1 VKAAQPRSQRDQTR
15 TAAAVHPTP
24 TTALETYD
32 QRMPTSNM
40 NFMPANQQNPMA
52 MLYQRSM
59 AQNPLA
65 MMNMNPMMG
74 MGMMGMNGF
83 NTMNNMGGGIPA
95 MNMMG
100 TGLNGLA
107 NGMANGMGN
116 GMGNGMANI
125 NPMRFGVGPIGNLG
139 LGNQSFM
146 GGGGAQAGGVQVRN
160 PGMGMRQ
167 VTGGVGLNHARIA
180 GNSGPGP
187 TRMATRGQHGFHPY
201 AR

>member
-1 VKAAQPRSQRDQTR
+1 MKAAQPRSQRDQTR
-15 TAAAVHPTP
+15 TTAAVLPTP
-24 TTALETYD
+24 TPALDTYD
-32 QRMPTSNM
+32 QRMPTANM
-40 NFMPANQQNPMA
+40 HFMAANQQNPMA

-59 AQNPLA
+59 VQNPLA
-65 MMNMNPMMG
+65 MMNMNPMMS

-83 NTMNNMGGGIPA
+83 NPMNNMGGGIPT

-107 NGMANGMGN
+107 NGMTNGMG
-116 GMGNGMANI
+116 NI

-146 GGGGAQAGGVQVRN
+146 GGSGGQAAGVQVRN
-160 PGMGMRQ
+160 AGMGGIRP
-167 VTGGVGLNHARIA
+167 VTGGVGLNNGRVV

>member
-1 VKAAQPRSQRDQTR
+1 
-15 TAAAVHPTP
+15 
-24 TTALETYD
+24 
-32 QRMPTSNM
+32 M
-40 NFMPANQQNPMA
+40 NFVVANQPNPMA

-59 AQNPLA
+59 AQNA
-65 MMNMNPMMG
+65 MMNMNPMLG
-74 MGMMGMNGF
+74 MGLMGMNGM
-83 NTMNNMGGGIPA
+83 NPMNNMGGGIPA

-107 NGMANGMGN
+107 NGMTNGMMN
-116 GMGNGMANI
+116 V

-146 GGGGAQAGGVQVRN
+146 GGGGGQAVGVQARN

-167 VTGGVGLNHARIA
+167 VTSGVGLNNVGRA

-187 TRMATRGQHGFHPY
+187 ARMTTRGQHGFHPY

>member
-1 VKAAQPRSQRDQTR
+1 
-15 TAAAVHPTP
+15 
-24 TTALETYD
+24 
-32 QRMPTSNM
+32 MPTSNM
-40 NFMPANQQNPMA
+40 NFMAANQQNPMA

-59 AQNPLA
+59 AQNPLV

-83 NTMNNMGGGIPA
+83 NAMNMGGGVPA

-100 TGLNGLA
+100 GLA
-107 NGMANGMGN
+107 NGITNGIGN
-116 GMGNGMANI
+116 GMGNI

-139 LGNQSFM
+139 LGNQNFM
-146 GGGGAQAGGVQVRN
+146 GGSGSGGQTSGVQRN

-167 VTGGVGLNHARIA
+167 VAGGGGLNQGRIA

>member
-1 VKAAQPRSQRDQTR
+1 
-15 TAAAVHPTP
+15 
-24 TTALETYD
+24 
-32 QRMPTSNM
+32 MPTSNM
-40 NFMPANQQNPMA
+40 NFMAANQQNPLA

-59 AQNPLA
+59 AQNPLV
-65 MMNMNPMMG
+65 MMNMNSMMG

-83 NTMNNMGGGIPA
+83 NAMNMGGGVPA

-100 TGLNGLA
+100 TGLSGIA
-107 NGMANGMGN
+107 NGITTNGMSNGMG
-116 GMGNGMANI
+116 NI

-146 GGGGAQAGGVQVRN
+146 GGRDGQAGVQVRN

-167 VTGGVGLNHARIA
+167 VAGGGGLNQGRIV
-180 GNSGPGP
+180 GNSGLGP

>member
-1 VKAAQPRSQRDQTR
+1 M
-15 TAAAVHPTP
+15 PTN
-24 TTALETYD
+24 ALETFD
-32 QRMPTSNM
+32 QRIPTSNM

-65 MMNMNPMMG
+65 MMNLNPMLG
-74 MGMMGMNGF
+74 LGMMGMNGF
-83 NTMNNMGGGIPA
+83 NAMNNIGGGIPA

-100 TGLNGLA
+100 PGLNGLA
-107 NGMANGMGN
+107 NGMTNGIG
-116 GMGNGMANI
+116 NI
-125 NPMRFGVGPIGNLG
+125 NPMRFGVGPIGSLG

-146 GGGGAQAGGVQVRN
+146 GGAGGGGVQVRN

-167 VTGGVGLNHARIA
+167 VTGGVGLNHGRIA

-187 TRMATRGQHGFHPY
+187 TRMAARGQHGFHPY